1 MWEPR
6 RREREGGRKR
16 EGKGRRDG
24 EEGGEEER
32 RNERGHG
39 ELMRPRLS
47 PGRGQCESQR
57 SREAW
62 HKVEKAVFK
71 TRDSVGRGTGP
82 EEQMA
87 NGWDWRL
94 GLERDWCFG
103 KHPGKP
109 LRTLDSN
116 PWAHGVRVTPAAV
129 FPSALCLPY
138 LHSWVQDKESG
149 CLPHTH
155 PHPLLEKEP

>member
-1 MWEPR
+1 MPGAPAGCLSGMREPR
-6 RREREGGRKR
+6 GREREGGRKR

-62 HKVEKAVFK
+62 QKVEKAVFK
-71 TRDSVGRGTGP
+71 RRDSVGRGTGP

-87 NGWDWRL
+87 NGWDWSGTCALENIL
-94 GLERDWCFG
+94 GSLLG
-103 KHPGKP
+103 PLTPTPGP
-109 LRTLDSN
+109 MGS
-116 PWAHGVRVTPAAV
+116 
-129 FPSALCLPY
+129 
-138 LHSWVQDKESG
+138 E
-149 CLPHTH
+149 
-155 PHPLLEKEP
+155 